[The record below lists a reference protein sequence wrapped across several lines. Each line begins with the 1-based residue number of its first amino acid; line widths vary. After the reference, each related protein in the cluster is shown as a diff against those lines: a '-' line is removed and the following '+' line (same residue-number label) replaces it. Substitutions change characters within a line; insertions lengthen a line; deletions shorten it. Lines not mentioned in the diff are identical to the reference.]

1 MLIFAGA
8 VVLALV
14 VADLMEMPARREPR
28 RLL

>member
-14 VADLMEMPARREPR
+14 VADLLELPTRRQVR

>member
-1 MLIFAGA
+1 MLFFAGA

-14 VADLMEMPARREPR
+14 VADLMELPNRRQMR